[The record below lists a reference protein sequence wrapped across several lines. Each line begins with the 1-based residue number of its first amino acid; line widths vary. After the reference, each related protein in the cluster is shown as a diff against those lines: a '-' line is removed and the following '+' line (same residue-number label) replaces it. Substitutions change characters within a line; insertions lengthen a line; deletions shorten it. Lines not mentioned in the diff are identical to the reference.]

1 MTQSLNQLIA
11 DRIDFSISESSE
23 DEEEHKVDFSWKIS
37 KAADELLQIQM
48 LFDDPITV
56 SPGI

>member
-1 MTQSLNQLIA
+1 MNQLIG
-11 DRIDFSISESSE
+11 DRIDFSISESSG
-23 DEEEHKVDFSWKIS
+23 DEEEHKVDFSWEIS

-48 LFDDPITV
+48 LFNDPITV